1 MEETK
6 YGYTLTIPRLR
17 QRDVEQFKAAH
28 NALENSDAIMSN
40 GNSVR
45 VAAELGWVVKVAAGE
60 PDDEVAIGNLT
71 EDAAGELFPFVVA
84 WLSTEI
90 ASAYS
95 TSFKPPGE

>member
-1 MEETK
+1 MGETK

-28 NALENSDAIMSN
+28 DVFESPSAITSN
-40 GNSVR
+40 GNTVR
-45 VAAELGWVVKVAAGE
+45 VAAEMGWLVKVAASD
-60 PDDEVAIGNLT
+60 PDDDVAIGNLT
-71 EDAAGELFPFVVA
+71 EDAVGELFPFVIA

-90 ASAYS
+90 VGAYS